1 MKRGPTKKLDN
12 TVRYRIKVVGVDAEP
27 IAPDDV
33 AKKFVKQC
41 RVLVRDYILITIQE
55 WNWPSSS
62 GVPYVGDVAKVK
74 LFDRLMIIF
83 LLPRPD
89 VNPDEEE
96 RANEEL
102 MQRVKKFALIK
113 IADTSPTYP

>member
-1 MKRGPTKKLDN
+1 M
-12 TVRYRIKVVGVDAEP
+12 RYRIKVVGVDTEL
-27 IAPDDV
+27 IAPDNV

-41 RVLVRDYILITIQE
+41 RVLVRDYILITAQE
-55 WNWPSSS
+55 WNRPSSG
-62 GVPYVGDVAKVK
+62 GVPHVGDVAKDK
-74 LFDRLMIIF
+74 LFDRFMIIF

-89 VNPDEEE
+89 VNPDEKE

-113 IADTSPTYP
+113 MADTSPMYP